1 MRHCLAT
8 LLVLLAVPSVAGCR
22 QDRVRVEMD
31 ASGES
36 TTRSFASN
44 ALASD
49 DRERLR
55 SVYDAD
61 PERDAD
67 TGGERFTAA
76 FNSSLPREVG
86 NRNGLV
92 DVSTRFG
99 RTRFYWESFGDAA
112 DEKAAAAHAST
123 GDATADDDRGL
134 WASLESRM
142 HGGELWVRLFG
153 RWAERGITDPS
164 KREEWAAYVDRDLVP
179 LVNDAALLWSV
190 QLAMVRA
197 NRVAQEVRKSDDHRP
212 MTDDER
218 FAQRVGMSS
227 LLFLAERGLLTVEE
241 AHRVYLVSVDGN
253 PSKAERTWIVD
264 TVLLPA
270 LVRQVQRFRPDVKK
284 LDSASLVPM
293 ALSFWLYATTSPD
306 RREIL
311 LASPAI
317 SEADK
322 ERIRNGDMN
331 ITLPPA
337 FGFDPMRSAKKV
349 ETDVV
354 LKTGIEPFASNGDW
368 DPETKSVRFRTSV
381 VEPSRRMSLYAPTFY
396 AAWSEPDEPAQ
407 NEVFGEVLL
416 TDDDLAAYAIWAE
429 ALPSADLLRWN
440 AALDRLEAGEP
451 DAMDAL
457 RALAANF
464 EAKNAVPR
472 RLAAWL
478 AVPPLRAEEAA
489 ERRKGWLP
497 PGQRADG

>member
-1 MRHCLAT
+1 MRHRLAT
-8 LLVLLAVPSVAGCR
+8 LVVLLALPSLAGCR

-31 ASGES
+31 ASGGS

-44 ALASD
+44 ALARD

-76 FNSSLPREVG
+76 FDSSLPREVG

-92 DVSTRFG
+92 EVSTRFG

-112 DEKAAAAHAST
+112 DDGAV
-123 GDATADDDRGL
+123 ATPTAEDERGL
-134 WASLESRM
+134 WASLEERM

-164 KREEWAAYVDRDLVP
+164 RREEWAAYVDRDLVP

-190 QLAMVRA
+190 QLAIVRA
-197 NRVAQEVRKSDDHRP
+197 NRVAQEVRKNDDHRP

-227 LLFLAERGLLTVEE
+227 LLFLAERGLLSVEE
-241 AHRVYLVSVDGN
+241 AHRVFLVSVDGN
-253 PSKAERTWIVD
+253 PSKSERTWIVD

-284 LDSASLVPM
+284 LDSAALVPM

-354 LKTGIEPFASNGDW
+354 LKTGTEPFATNGDW
-368 DPETKSVRFRTSV
+368 DAEAKTVRFRTSV
-381 VEPSRRMSLYAPTFY
+381 VEPSRRMALYAPTFY
-396 AAWSEPDEPAQ
+396 AAWSEPDAASQ

-416 TDDDLAAYAIWAE
+416 ADDDLAAYAIWAE
-429 ALPSADLLRWN
+429 AMPTADMVRWN

-451 DAMDAL
+451 GAMDAL
-457 RALAANF
+457 RSLSATF

-478 AVPPLRAEEAA
+478 AVPPLTPAEAA
-489 ERRKGWLP
+489 ERRTRGAP
-497 PGQRADG
+497 PDARADG